1 MCGIVGG
8 VSDRNVL
15 PILIEGLKRLEYRGY
30 DSAGV
35 AFRENSKISLIKAK
49 GRVLDLENK
58 LPEKKIKSNQGIA
71 HTRWAT
77 HGVPS
82 EKNAHPQISENKIF
96 VVHNGIIEN
105 HLNLREKLQSEGVK
119 FRSDTDTEV
128 VAHLINLHMQKG
140 MDFDSATLKAISQ
153 LKGAYALAVIDKDNP
168 DLIIGARNQS
178 PLVIG
183 EGYDE
188 NFVASDIMA
197 LAPVT
202 NKFKFM
208 EDGQVAFITKEKN
221 HVITSNG
228 NAAKLKTQEIDS
240 NSYTNDLG
248 GYNHFM
254 EKEIF
259 EQPDAISKS
268 IEGRLGKNE
277 TQEGI
282 FGSGFEEA
290 VKDVT
295 NIQII
300 ACGTSFHSGRIFEY
314 WSHKFLGINCRV
326 DYGSEYQYQEPIK
339 TKKTLLVTIS
349 QSGETADTLASL
361 RYCKTNGATIGAI
374 VNVPESTIAREADR
388 VFQTIAGPEIGVA
401 STKAFTCQLA
411 VLAALALQAGR
422 ERGVLTPERE
432 QELVAELTEVPSLA
446 LKALACESDIEKLAH
461 RLSKASNALYLGRA
475 TNFPLALEGA
485 LKLKE
490 LSYIHAEGYAAGE
503 LKHGPIALID
513 ENMPVFVIAPYDA
526 IYEKTV
532 SNMQEV
538 AARGGR
544 IVLITD
550 RRGATECGNAAE
562 NTVIL
567 PDMSDIVAPI
577 IYALPVQLIAYHT
590 AVFMG
595 TDVDQPRNLAK
606 SVTVE

>member
-15 PILIEGLKRLEYRGY
+15 PILVEGLKRLEYRGY

-105 HLNLREKLQSEGVK
+105 HLSLKEKLQSEGMK

-140 MDFDSATLKAISQ
+140 MDFDAATLKAISQ
-153 LKGAYALAVIDKDNP
+153 LKGAYALAIIDKDNP

-221 HVITSNG
+221 RVITSNG

-240 NSYTNDLG
+240 NSYTNDLS

-290 VKDVT
+290 VRDVT
-295 NIQII
+295 NIQIV
-300 ACGTSFHSGRIFEY
+300 ACGTSYHSGRIFEY

-349 QSGETADTLASL
+349 QSGETADTLSSL
-361 RYCKTNGATIGAI
+361 KFAKKTGAPVTLTIC
-374 VNVPESTIAREADR
+374 NVANSSLCRESDYTLL
-388 VFQTIAGPEIGVA
+388 TNAGPEIGVA
-401 STKAFTCQLA
+401 STKAFVTQLA
-411 VLAALALQAGR
+411 CLNLLL
-422 ERGVLTPERE
+422 LTLMRVHNQTPNARKKI
-432 QELVAELTEVPSLA
+432 T
-446 LKALACESDIEKLAH
+446 
-461 RLSKASNALYLGRA
+461 NALRDLPKHIDKTLKMTDVYKSTAKLLFKRSSALFLGRGLY
-475 TNFPLALEGA
+475 FPIAREGA

-490 LSYIHAEGYAAGE
+490 ISYIHAEAYPAGE
-503 LKHGPIALID
+503 LKHGPLALID
-513 ENMPVFVIAPYDA
+513 RDMPVIALVPDNEHLDK
-526 IYEKTV
+526 IQ
-532 SNMQEV
+532 SNIQEV
-538 AARGGR
+538 AARKGKVVTIGPLGKTKITKDGGH
-544 IVLITD
+544 IKIPKTLD
-550 RRGATECGNAAE
+550 LLN
-562 NTVIL
+562 
-567 PDMSDIVAPI
+567 PI
-577 IYALPVQLIAYHT
+577 ISVVPMQLISYYT
-590 AVFMG
+590 ALLKG
-595 TDVDQPRNLAK
+595 TDVDKPRNLAK